1 MRLGCGKILT
11 SSPRSSLCRTLFS
24 GPVALATHRK
34 QHEEMICPT
43 HQSMRSMW
51 STCFCFS
58 SYRER
63 ISTRRIHG
71 YLGGIEA
78 GRSEVREAGECSAAT
93 VGHGASGNE
102 ALRWY
107 EWQWQ

>member
-1 MRLGCGKILT
+1 
-11 SSPRSSLCRTLFS
+11 
-24 GPVALATHRK
+24 
-34 QHEEMICPT
+34 MICPT

-63 ISTRRIHG
+63 ISARRIHG

-78 GRSEVREAGECSAAT
+78 GRSEVREAGEYSAAT
-93 VGHGASGNE
+93 LDTVRAAMKLLGGIGSSDKATGSSSGKTTGGKKRGMS
-102 ALRWY
+102 APPRAKTSKATKKRRAKC
-107 EWQWQ
+107 